1 MFDGTFNRG
10 SIDAIVRILNEES
23 VMADADSSVCL
34 CLLWRLADDLRTCIY
49 ALAQR

>member
-23 VMADADSSVCL
+23 VMADADNNVYL
-34 CLLWRLADDLRTCIY
+34 CLLWR
-49 ALAQR
+49 